1 MSYGDLVMSYY
12 IFQGNP
18 DRFDIAGY
26 LDEALNQ
33 NEPNVRWL
41 VTRYGSEIEVGDTV
55 FLWRSGGNNPR
66 DSGVL
71 GMAKVLSSPSEMD
84 GGALAEPFWKGE
96 TGDSPETRVELEL
109 TSVNTGGKQL
119 IKRDWMF
126 EDPVLS
132 DLGILKM
139 ASGTNFPVTQEQGN
153 RLKQLV
159 ENTGV
164 SWSKAESTAGLWLY
178 NHLIDKPIARNKD
191 SEVARVAVQIGRA
204 VTGVYNKVMNFR
216 AIDPRDER
224 KGMAGAAKID
234 HQVWENYFD
243 LESNSLDVDALNS
256 DYQRI
261 WGGTDGFLD
270 KRREK
275 ETPREA
281 VDDDLGEKRL
291 TAIARR
297 RGQPAFRKRLLY
309 LYDHKCAVTGVD
321 VDMVLD
327 AAHIVSHATS
337 GDNSSDN
344 GILLRSDLHDLFDA
358 GLLVVD
364 PDSFIVQID
373 DSVTTTEYR
382 RLDGYVL
389 RERVDGSQPSSEYL
403 AQKNRSGA

>member
-1 MSYGDLVMSYY
+1 MEYY

-26 LDEALNQ
+26 LDQAVNQ
-33 NEPNVRWL
+33 NEPNIRWL
-41 VTRYGSEIEVGDTV
+41 VTRYSKEIEVGDTV

-66 DSGVL
+66 DSGVI

-96 TGDSPETRVELEL
+96 TGDVPETRVELEL

-119 IKRDWMF
+119 IKRDWML

-139 ASGTNFPVTQEQGN
+139 ASGTNFPITQEQGN

-178 NHLIDKPIARNKD
+178 NQLIDKPIARNKD
-191 SEVARVAVQIGRA
+191 SEVARVALQIGRA

-234 HQVWENYFD
+234 HQVWANYFD
-243 LESNSLDVDALNS
+243 VETNTLNTEALNS
-256 DYQRI
+256 DYLRV
-261 WGGTDGFLD
+261 WGGVAKTSD
-270 KRREK
+270 KHRGTK
-275 ETPREA
+275 EPKEA
-281 VDDDLGEKRL
+281 VDDDVAEKRL
-291 TAIARR
+291 AAITRR

-309 LYDHKCAVTGVD
+309 LYDHKCAITGVD

-358 GLLVVD
+358 GLLVIE
-364 PDSFIVQID
+364 PDTFRVRID
-373 DSVTTTEYR
+373 DSVTAVEYR
-382 RLDGYVL
+382 RLDGCVL
-389 RERVDGSQPSSEYL
+389 RERVDGNQPSSEYI